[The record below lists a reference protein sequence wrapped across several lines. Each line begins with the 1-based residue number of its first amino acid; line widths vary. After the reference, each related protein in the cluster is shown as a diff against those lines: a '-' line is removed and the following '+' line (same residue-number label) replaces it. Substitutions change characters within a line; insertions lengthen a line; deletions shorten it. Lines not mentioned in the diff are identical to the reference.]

1 MNDRII
7 ELRKTLN
14 MTQQDFGEQIGLSRS
29 TVCLIEQNQ
38 AVITDRTIL
47 IICAKFKVNEQ
58 WLRTGSGSMFVE
70 YDLKYER
77 FYKVYS
83 KLREPLQD
91 YLLTCAIELLKT
103 QENL

>member
-1 MNDRII
+1 MNDRLL
-7 ELRKTLN
+7 ELRKALKL
-14 MTQQDFGEQIGLSRS
+14 TQEEFGEKIGLSRS
-29 TVCLIEQNQ
+29 MMCMLEQNTKP
-38 AVITDRTIL
+38 ITERTIL

-58 WLRTGSGSMFVE
+58 WLRNGTGSMFIE

-83 KLREPLQD
+83 KLSEPLQD
-91 YLLTCAIELLKT
+91 YLLSCAIELLKT

>member
-1 MNDRII
+1 MNDRLLH
-7 ELRKTLN
+7 LRKSLKL
-14 MTQQDFGEQIGLSRS
+14 TQEEFGDQIGLSTGMIS
-29 TVCLIEQNQ
+29 QMEQNLRE
-38 AVITDRTIL
+38 INDRTIIL
-47 IICAKFKVNEQ
+47 ICSKFKVNEQ
-58 WLRTGSGSMFVE
+58 WLRNGTGSMFIE

-83 KLREPLQD
+83 KLSEPLQD